1 MSLSIPSPVTE
12 GPVVGSWPGWPAFT
26 PEETERV
33 AEVLRSGRV
42 NYHTGEEGRAFEREY
57 AAHLGCRWAVAMANG
72 TLTLDLILRALGI
85 GPGDEVVVTPRSF
98 MASASCVAMA
108 GATPVFADVDR
119 ESQNLTAESI
129 ARALTTKAKA
139 VLLVHLAGWPA
150 EMDAILDLCRSHGAF
165 LIEDCAQAHGAA
177 YRGRPVGTFGTVA
190 SWSFCQDKII
200 TTGGEGGMVTTD
212 DNALGEALWSLKD
225 HGKGFEATYRRDH
238 PPGYRWL
245 HESFGTNARMTEMQ
259 AALGRIQLRRLP
271 DWSKARAA
279 NAATLRE
286 ALAPLPNVRIPWP
299 PDHVVHAWYKF
310 NAFLD
315 PGSLREGW
323 SRERVADEIAARGVP
338 CMAGT
343 CGELYREQAFVR
355 AGMVPAER
363 LPVAKE
369 LGETSLMFQVHPTL
383 TPDDMRRA
391 GEVVSWVVR
400 QATR

>member
-1 MSLSIPSPVTE
+1 MSVSTPSPLTE
-12 GPVVGSWPGWPAFT
+12 GPVVASWPGWPSFT

-42 NYHTGEEGRAFEREY
+42 NYHTGQEGRQFEREY
-57 AAHLGCRWAVAMANG
+57 AAHLGCRGAVAMANG

-129 ARALTTKAKA
+129 ARALTPKTKA

-150 EMDAILDLCRSHGAF
+150 EMDTIVALCRSHGAL
-165 LIEDCAQAHGAA
+165 LIEDCAQAHGAS
-177 YRGRPVGTFGTVA
+177 YRGRPVGTLGIVS

-200 TTGGEGGMVTTD
+200 TTGGEGGLVATD
-212 DNALGEALWSLKD
+212 DESLDDALWSLKD
-225 HGKGFEATYRRDH
+225 HGKSREATYRTDH

-271 DWSKARAA
+271 EWSQARAA
-279 NAATLRE
+279 NAAALRE
-286 ALAPLPNVRIPWP
+286 ALSPIPNLRVPWP

-315 PGSLREGW
+315 PGSLCDGW
-323 SRERVADEIAARGVP
+323 SRERIADEISARGVP

-343 CGELYREQAFVR
+343 CGELYREQAFVQ
-355 AGMVPAER
+355 AGLGPNEP
-363 LPVAKE
+363 LPVAQE
-369 LGETSLMFQVHPTL
+369 LGETSLMLQVHPTL

-391 GEVVSWVVR
+391 GEVVSWVVG